1 MYNKKKVQDQ
11 FQLNVFKILKF
22 MKYQEVKNY
31 INGQFVTCT
40 NKRLDIDSP
49 LTGIVISSVPL
60 STYLDVDEAVK
71 AAKNAFPAWS
81 GMTSKMRSQILY
93 TYRQIVEQNIE
104 ILAAIIHEENGK
116 TFDEAVAE
124 VRKSIELTEFACSVP
139 QIAVGEVLEVSVGV
153 ECRTEYA
160 PLGVVACINPFNF
173 PHMVPHWTVPNAIAM
188 GNCIVMKP
196 SELTPVSAMKMAE
209 MLKQAGLPDGVF
221 NIVNGAKE
229 VVEALCDHPEIK
241 AVSFVGSTPVAQL
254 VYRRATSNLKR
265 CLALGG
271 AKNHLIVLPDANL
284 DLSASDIAASMC
296 GSAGQRCMAASVMIA
311 VGNVNPVI
319 EKLCIEVLKF
329 IPGTKMPPI
338 ISRQSREN
346 LVSYINE
353 AERKG
358 AKLLVDGRK
367 FPCDENADPAGYY
380 LGPTIIDWR
389 ETGVKMPD
397 KEVFGPVF
405 EIISARSVEEAISI
419 QHESPFGNA
428 ASAFTQNGAIAKMVA
443 QNASAGMI
451 GINIGV
457 PVPREPFSF
466 GGWNSSKFGAGDI
479 TGKSALEFW
488 SQLKK
493 VTSKWD
499 KQEITYWMS

>member
-1 MYNKKKVQDQ
+1 ME
-11 FQLNVFKILKF
+11 F
-22 MKYQEVKNY
+22 QEVRNY
-31 INGQFVTCT
+31 INGRFVTCN
-40 NKRLDIDSP
+40 NKRIDVDSP
-49 LTGIVISSVPL
+49 LTGLVISTVPL
-60 STYLDVDEAVK
+60 STYLDVDLAVI

-81 GMTSKMRSQILY
+81 AMTSKMRSQILY
-93 TYRQIVEQNIE
+93 TYRQIVEQNVD

-116 TFDEAVAE
+116 TLDEAVAE

-153 ECRTEYA
+153 ECLTEYA

-173 PHMVPHWTVPNAIAM
+173 PHMVPHWTVPNAIAL
-188 GNCIVMKP
+188 GNCVVLKP
-196 SELTPVSAMKMAE
+196 SELTPITAMKIAE

-221 NIVNGAKE
+221 NVVNGAKE
-229 VVEALCDHPEIK
+229 VVEAICDHPDIK
-241 AVSFVGSTPVAQL
+241 AVSFVGSTPVAQI

-284 DLSASDIAASMC
+284 ELSASDIAASMC

-311 VGNVNPVI
+311 VGNVGPII
-319 EKLCIEVLKF
+319 EKLCLEVSQF
-329 IPGTKMPPI
+329 IPGAKMPPI
-338 ISRQSREN
+338 ISRRSREN
-346 LVSYINE
+346 LIKYINE
-353 AERKG
+353 AENKG
-358 AKLLVDGRK
+358 ARILVDGRI
-367 FPCDENADPAGYY
+367 FPVQKDADPNGYY

-389 ETGVKMPD
+389 NTGTKMPD
-397 KEVFGPVF
+397 SEVFGPVF
-405 EIISARSVEEAISI
+405 EIISANSVEEAISV

-479 TGKSALEFW
+479 TGKSSLGFW

-493 VTSKWD
+493 VTSKWA
-499 KQEITYWMS
+499 KQEITDWMS

>member
-1 MYNKKKVQDQ
+1 
-11 FQLNVFKILKF
+11 

-31 INGQFVTCT
+31 INGQFVSCN
-40 NKRLDIDSP
+40 NKRIDVDSP
-49 LTGIVISSVPL
+49 LTGTIISTVPL
-60 STYLDVDEAVK
+60 SAYNDVDAAVK

-93 TYRQIVEQNIE
+93 TYRQIVEQNVE
-104 ILAAIIHEENGK
+104 MLAAVIHEENGK
-116 TFDEAVAE
+116 TMDEAIAE
-124 VRKSIELTEFACSVP
+124 VRKSIELTEFACSIP
-139 QIAVGEVLEVSVGV
+139 QIAVGDVLVVSVGV
-153 ECRTEYA
+153 ECRIEYA

-173 PHMVPHWTVPNAIAM
+173 PHMVPHWTVPNAIAL
-188 GNCIVMKP
+188 GNCIVLKP
-196 SELTPVSAMKMAE
+196 SELAPITAMKMAE

-221 NIVNGAKE
+221 NIVNGSKD
-229 VVEALCDHPEIK
+229 VVEAICDHPEIK
-241 AVSFVGSTPVAQL
+241 AVSFVGSTPVAQI

-284 DLSASDIAASMC
+284 ELSASDIAASMC

-311 VGNVNPVI
+311 VGNVTPI
-319 EKLCIEVLKF
+319 IDQLCNEVSKF
-329 IPGTKMPPI
+329 KPGTKMPPI
-338 ISRQSREN
+338 ISKQSREN
-346 LVSYINE
+346 LINYIDE
-353 AERKG
+353 AEKKG

-367 FPCDENADPAGYY
+367 FLNDSTADANGYY

-389 ETGVKMPD
+389 DSGAKMPD
-397 KEVFGPVF
+397 REVFGPVF
-405 EIISARSVEEAISI
+405 EIISAKSVEEALSI
-419 QHESPFGNA
+419 QQESPFGNA

-466 GGWNSSKFGAGDI
+466 GGWNASKFGAGDI
-479 TGKSALEFW
+479 TGKSSLGFW
-488 SQLKK
+488 SQFKK
-493 VTSKWD
+493 VTSKWA
-499 KQEITYWMS
+499 KQEITDWMS

>member
-1 MYNKKKVQDQ
+1 
-11 FQLNVFKILKF
+11 

-31 INGQFVTCT
+31 INGEFVACD
-40 NKRLDIDSP
+40 NKRMDVDSP
-49 LTGIVISSVPL
+49 LTGTIISTVPL
-60 STYLDVDEAVK
+60 STNKDVDSAVQ

-81 GMTSKMRSQILY
+81 GTTSKMRSQILY
-93 TYRQIVEQNIE
+93 SYRQIIEQNVE
-104 ILAAIIHEENGK
+104 MLAAIIHDENGK
-116 TFDEAVAE
+116 TMDEAIAE
-124 VRKSIELTEFACSVP
+124 VRKSIELTEFACSIP

-153 ECRTEYA
+153 ECRTEFA

-173 PHMVPHWTVPNAIAM
+173 PHMVPHWTVPNAIAL
-188 GNCIVMKP
+188 GNCIVVKP
-196 SELTPVSAMKMAE
+196 SELTPITTMKMAE

-229 VVEALCDHPEIK
+229 VVEAICDHPDIK
-241 AVSFVGSTPVAQL
+241 AVSFVGSTPVAQI
-254 VYRRATSNLKR
+254 VYRRATSSLKR

-284 DLSASDIAASMC
+284 ELSASDIAASMC

-311 VGNVNPVI
+311 VGNVNPII
-319 EKLCIEVLKF
+319 EKLCQGVSKF

-346 LVSYINE
+346 LVTYINE
-353 AERKG
+353 AEKQG
-358 AKLLVDGRK
+358 AELLVDGRK
-367 FPCDENADPAGYY
+367 FTNDSTADTNGYY

-389 ETGVKMPD
+389 NSGVKMPSS
-397 KEVFGPVF
+397 EVFGPVF
-405 EIISARSVEEAISI
+405 EIISAQSVEEAISI

-466 GGWNSSKFGAGDI
+466 GGWNASKFGVGDI
-479 TGKSALEFW
+479 TGKSSLGLW

-493 VTSKWD
+493 VTSKWA
-499 KQEITYWMS
+499 KQEITDWMS